1 MKLTLRGYITSRK
14 FLDERA
20 PQSVQ
25 NLVIREFCKKI
36 NSKYLL
42 SATEYY
48 MENNYSI
55 LKKIIDNDLNKNV
68 DGIVGYSIF
77 QSIDYG
83 KIPIL
88 HKDWSRDMKYPFRA
102 STQKQFET
110 QVAEISNLSVED
122 RNNYLGGLRE
132 HLSKYSDVEK
142 WRDDL
147 LSIYNKD
154 GDQVWLPTSISP
166 SKDV

>member
-77 QSIDYG
+77 QLPDQYS
-83 KIPIL
+83 L
-88 HKDWSRDMKYPFRA
+88 RA
-102 STQKQFET
+102 SILKKIINKKKIICFALENK
-110 QVAEISNLSVED
+110 VISNQNDIESLQLIWEIKKNINHSKSFIKK
-122 RNNYLGGLRE
+122 LR
-132 HLSKYSDVEK
+132 KYV
-142 WRDDL
+142 
-147 LSIYNKD
+147 
-154 GDQVWLPTSISP
+154 
-166 SKDV
+166 

>member
-1 MKLTLRGYITSRK
+1 
-14 FLDERA
+14 
-20 PQSVQ
+20 
-25 NLVIREFCKKI
+25 
-36 NSKYLL
+36 
-42 SATEYY
+42 
-48 MENNYSI
+48 
-55 LKKIIDNDLNKNV
+55 
-68 DGIVGYSIF
+68 
-77 QSIDYG
+77 
-83 KIPIL
+83 
-88 HKDWSRDMKYPFRA
+88 MKYPFRA

-122 RNNYLGGLRE
+122 RNNYLGELRE